1 MLAVIILSVAVPV
14 VTCIGYWA
22 LRNKYPDRVA
32 DVRGIALQ
40 TVIIIVVLLAIAG
53 AVAGVLISQGDEAA
67 EQIRDQDMSVN
78 AAGRAGLYKTNGSCT
93 AAGFTW
99 KSNKCEP
106 K

>member
-14 VTCIGYWA
+14 VTYIGNWA

-53 AVAGVLISQGDEAA
+53 AVAGVLISRGDQAA
-67 EQIRDQDMSVN
+67 EQLRDQDMSVN
-78 AAGRAGLYKTNGSCT
+78 ETGRAGMYKTENSCK
-93 AAGFTW
+93 AAKFTW
-99 KSNKCEP
+99 NSGKCEP
-106 K
+106 